1 MRNANKGQGGA
12 KVFARLKNLDDR
24 IFDNIPRIHRPAIN
38 KIMVTASKLGNA
50 GIVWWYVCAMF
61 LIIPKWR
68 YSGLV
73 IIFSIG
79 LTSLMGE
86 GIIKH
91 AVKRL
96 RPCSKLEEDDK
107 RGGRQAYQQ
116 SARVLLVPVRP
127 HGFVVFRNDGHYPE
141 QMPRVCIP
149 SDFDAF
155 NDYRF
160 FDGVSQS
167 SLPYRCGSR
176 NVFGNSL
183 RRCVDNAVP
192 RDCSP
197 GLVFCGSIK

>member
-61 LIIPKWR
+61 LIIPKLR

-107 RGGRQAYQQ
+107 LINNPRAFYSFPSGHTASSFSVTTVIILSRCPVYVFLPILMLSMTIGF
-116 SARVLLVPVRP
+116 SRVYLRVHYLTDVVVGMFLGIACGVASIMLFHAIVPQ
-127 HGFVVFRNDGHYPE
+127 DL
-141 QMPRVCIP
+141 
-149 SDFDAF
+149 
-155 NDYRF
+155 F
-160 FDGVSQS
+160 F
-167 SLPYRCGSR
+167 
-176 NVFGNSL
+176 
-183 RRCVDNAVP
+183 AVQ
-192 RDCSP
+192 
-197 GLVFCGSIK
+197 